1 MLFSSCK
8 KCLFRHASYLSNIG
22 LDCGEYFLN
31 PCLSRPIR
39 DSDVTK
45 HLADNA
51 NCVICGKQELDKDTI
66 GINKKLLGTDIENFY
81 CMECLAE
88 YLECTVD
95 ELLDK
100 IEEFKAEGCK
110 LFL

>member
-1 MLFSSCK
+1 M
-8 KCLFRHASYLSNIG
+8 
-22 LDCGEYFLN
+22 
-31 PCLSRPIR
+31 
-39 DSDVTK
+39 K
-45 HLADNA
+45 H
-51 NCVICGKQELDKDTI
+51 NCAICGKKDLGKDTV
-66 GINKKLLGTDIENFY
+66 GINKKLLGTEIKNFY
-81 CMECLAE
+81 CMECLAD